1 MVSRASVG
9 KQVSKPSMKGRGSIK
24 RNKLIGYDNPRGS
37 SQRATLASRK
47 KKARR
52 P

>member
-1 MVSRASVG
+1 MVSRSSVG
-9 KQVSKPSMKGRGSIK
+9 KQVSKPGMKGRGS
-24 RNKLIGYDNPRGS
+24 NKSKKLFGYGNPGGS
-37 SQRATLASRK
+37 SQKATLASRK